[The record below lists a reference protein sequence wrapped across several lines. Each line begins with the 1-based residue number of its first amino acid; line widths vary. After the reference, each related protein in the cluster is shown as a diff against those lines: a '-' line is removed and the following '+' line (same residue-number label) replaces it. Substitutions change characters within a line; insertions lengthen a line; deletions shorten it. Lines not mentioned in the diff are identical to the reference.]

1 MSCFKKHLFSVVFFL
16 IIALPWVPL
25 YAESQH
31 GQKSIPGK
39 DISAA
44 SGSEKNP
51 VYSPMPDPG
60 RKVLIGNDYYFI
72 YTFDKKPKMGTVI
85 LKVEVY
91 TMDGKKDTTLEIKG
105 DAGMPSMKGA
115 HDTGNRPFKLSQ
127 KGIYLLPVDIVMPGD
142 WEVRLTFLKNGKVI
156 FMGSH
161 RFDV

>member
-31 GQKSIPGK
+31 GHKSIPGK

-72 YTFDKKPKMGTVI
+72 YGFDKKPQMGTVI
-85 LKVEVY
+85 LKVELY
-91 TMDGKKDTTLEIKG
+91 TMDGKKDVTLEVKG
-105 DAGMPSMKGA
+105 DAGMPDMKGA
-115 HDTGNRPFKLSQ
+115 HDTGDRLFKLSQ
-127 KGIYLLPVDIVMPGD
+127 KGVYLLPVDIVMPGD
-142 WEVRLTFLKNGKVI
+142 WQIKLTFLKDRKVI
-156 FMGSH
+156 FRGNYKFSI
-161 RFDV
+161 